1 LSGGQKQRLALALA
15 LVNDPQL
22 VILDEPTAGLDAHSR
37 RQLHELIMRLKT
49 EGKTVLLT
57 THYIGCHNRLKQID
71 RRRYTAKLRR

>member
-1 LSGGQKQRLALALA
+1 LALA

-57 THYIGCHNRLKQID
+57 THLYWLP
-71 RRRYTAKLRR
+71 